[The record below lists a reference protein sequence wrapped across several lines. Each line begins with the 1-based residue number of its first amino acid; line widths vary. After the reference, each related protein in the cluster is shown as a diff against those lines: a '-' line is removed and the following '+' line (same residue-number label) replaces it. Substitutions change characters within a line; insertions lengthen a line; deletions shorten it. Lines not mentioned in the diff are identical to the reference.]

1 MCFCDVI
8 LRLLDLHIH
17 KIFCW
22 AIFFILY
29 NIDLHL
35 ATFNSIRTLPL
46 SISYFILYNSR
57 PIMNKVTVVT
67 KYYSISCMTPIWFLL
82 PILLLKN
89 KKVCAYLV
97 KQGKRFLAIL
107 VIENVIGCWV
117 KLICLSVI

>member
-1 MCFCDVI
+1 MV
-8 LRLLDLHIH
+8 
-17 KIFCW
+17 
-22 AIFFILY
+22 
-29 NIDLHL
+29 
-35 ATFNSIRTLPL
+35 
-46 SISYFILYNSR
+46 
-57 PIMNKVTVVT
+57 PI
-67 KYYSISCMTPIWFLL
+67 